1 MATILLFGATGNV
14 TGATIRALQGS
25 GHKLVGL
32 VRDAAKAKPLEA
44 LGVELKVGDLE
55 KLRTV
60 ENAFEGIDTAFLCT
74 NPGFHAPVLQSNAL
88 WAARR
93 GGAKH
98 IVRLSAVGAAHD
110 APSLNSRLHAL
121 SDSETIGSGLKWTI
135 LKPHFFM
142 QNLMMSVRGVKDS
155 GTFVSA
161 LGDAKVPMID
171 VRDIGLAAAKV
182 LSNPAPHAGKTYTL
196 TGAPVS
202 MQDVAKALGEVAGKP
217 VKYMPIPVAA
227 MIDNMAKMGADEYGQ
242 VSLRDYFTNYSQG
255 WQSTPTGTFK
265 ELTGQEPRTIA
276 GFANELS
283 GMLK

>member
-25 GHKLVGL
+25 GHKLIGL
-32 VRDAAKAKPLEA
+32 VRDPMKAKGLEA
-44 LGVELKVGDLE
+44 AGVELKVGDLE

-60 ENAFEGIDTAFLCT
+60 ENAFEGIDVAFLCT
-74 NPGFHAPVLQSNAL
+74 NPGFIAPVLQSNAL

-110 APSLNSRLHAL
+110 APTLNSRMHAL
-121 SDSETIGSGLKWTI
+121 SDSEVIGSGLKWTI

-142 QNLMMSVRGVKDS
+142 QNLMMSIRGVKES
-155 GTFVSA
+155 STLVSA

-171 VRDIGLAAAKV
+171 VRDIALAAAKV
-182 LSNPAPHAGKTYTL
+182 LANPAPHSGKTYTL
-196 TGAPVS
+196 TGAPIS
-202 MQDVAKALGEVAGKP
+202 MPEVAKVLGDQLGKP
-217 VKYMPIPVAA
+217 VKYAPIPVAA
-227 MIDNMAKMGADEYGQ
+227 MVDNMTKMGADEYGQ
-242 VSLRDYFTNYSQG
+242 VSLRDYFTAYASG
-255 WQSTPTGTFK
+255 WQSTPTGSFK

-276 GFANELS
+276 DFARELS